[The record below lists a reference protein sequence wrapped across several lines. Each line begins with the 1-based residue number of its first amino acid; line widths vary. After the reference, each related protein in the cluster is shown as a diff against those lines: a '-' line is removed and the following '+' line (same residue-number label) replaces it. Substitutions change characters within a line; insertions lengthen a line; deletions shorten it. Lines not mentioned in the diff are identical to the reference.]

1 MAIDVQVELRNK
13 KLGVLIRDARLST
26 NHSMKD
32 CAQAM
37 GVSSGIYKAYEEGR
51 RSPSLPELETLAYYL
66 DLPLTQFWSRNVLL
80 DDRKPLDAMDIAS
93 LMKIRHKIIGV
104 KLRTSRLDSGTSLK
118 SISEQSG
125 ISTSRLTKFEM
136 GERPIPVSI
145 LEGLLELLDKDISD
159 LVDQNGPIGQWLDE
173 GKSIQEFLELPPELR
188 SFVCKPINRPYIELA
203 LSLSGL
209 STEKLR
215 SVAETLLDITL

>member
-13 KLGVLIRDARLST
+13 KLGVLMRDARLSS

-32 CAQAM
+32 CSQAL
-37 GVSSGIYKAYEEGR
+37 GVTPVIYKSYEEGR
-51 RSPSLPELETLAYYL
+51 RSPSLPEMETLAYYL
-66 DLPLTQFWSRNVLL
+66 DLPLTQFWSKNVLV
-80 DDRKPLDAMDIAS
+80 DDRKPLDAMDISS

-104 KLRTSRLDSGTSLK
+104 KLRTSRLDSGISLK
-118 SISEQSG
+118 SLSEQSG
-125 ISTSRLTKFEM
+125 ISTSRLTKYEM
-136 GERPIPVSI
+136 GEKPIPASV
-145 LEGLLELLDKDISD
+145 LEGLLELFDKDID
-159 LVDQNGPIGQWLDE
+159 EFVDQNGPIGQWLDE
-173 GKSIQEFLELPPELR
+173 GKSIQNFLELPPDLR
-188 SFVCKPINRPYIELA
+188 SFVCKPINRPYLELA